1 MSANFNLDPFI
12 RKIAREE
19 AEKAV
24 KEAFASISSTHLL
37 SGFGFQSIEPG
48 VESPD
53 CASERG
59 GDVNRKRGDFIGKL
73 TVEFGCNGVD
83 FLVEGVGDFA
93 HCSSPYVADAEADTS
108 VDPALTVQGSVDISL
123 TGVGVA
129 GACACAAPADFSEK
143 KNPGGNRGSK

>member
-12 RKIAREE
+12 RKIACHE

-24 KEAFASISSTHLL
+24 KEAFASISRTHLL
-37 SGFGFQSIEPG
+37 SGFGLQSIEPG

-59 GDVNRKRGDFIGKL
+59 GDVNRKRGDLIGKL

-93 HCSSPYVADAEADTS
+93 HCSSPDVAESEAATSDA
-108 VDPALTVQGSVDISL
+108 PALTVQEGADIAP
-123 TGVGVA
+123 GVGVA
-129 GACACAAPADFSEK
+129 GAGLGPVTADSSEK
-143 KNPGGNRGSK
+143 KSPGGNRGSK